1 MMFHGF
7 SPVQSPISFGQN
19 FQALM
24 PKWLHGSTL
33 GPSMWLEV
41 AVADET
47 YMLQCHERIIISQL
61 G

>member
-1 MMFHGF
+1 MDFPLFKAPFPSGKT
-7 SPVQSPISFGQN
+7 SRP
-19 FQALM
+19 LM